1 MKIEVSNGEILDKF
15 SILEIKLQ
23 KIQQE
28 EKLNNISNEKESLWS
43 SFCLITSQESVREKY
58 QELKEI
64 NLELW
69 EIEDS
74 IRDLERSKTFDEK
87 FIELARA
94 VYITNDKRADIKYQI
109 NQMTG
114 SGLVEEKS
122 YSDYRPSY
130 DYE

>member
-28 EKLNNISNEKESLWS
+28 EKLNNISKEKESLWS

-58 QELKEI
+58 EELKKI

-69 EIEDS
+69 DIEDS

-109 NQMTG
+109 NQITG
-114 SGLVEEKS
+114 SDLVEEKS
-122 YSDYRPSY
+122 YN

>member
-23 KIQQE
+23 KIQEE
-28 EKLNNISNEKESLWS
+28 EKLNNVSNEKESLWS
-43 SFCLITSQESVREKY
+43 SFCFITSQKSVREKY
-58 QELKEI
+58 EELKKI

-114 SGLVEEKS
+114 SDLVEEKS

>member
-23 KIQQE
+23 KIQEE

-43 SFCLITSQESVREKY
+43 SFCFITSQKSVREKY
-58 QELKEI
+58 EELKKI

-114 SGLVEEKS
+114 SDLVEEKS

>member
-58 QELKEI
+58 EELKKI

-69 EIEDS
+69 DIEDS

-109 NQMTG
+109 NQITG
-114 SGLVEEKS
+114 SDLVEEKS
-122 YSDYRPSY
+122 YN